1 MKHIVQFLPSLSL
14 ALVLAAPMGSV
25 FAAGDQNEVDA
36 QYQKD
41 REACMAKQGSGE
53 SREACLREAGAVR
66 QANHQGA
73 LSGATTA
80 SALQR
85 NALARCEV
93 HQDEVARSACQRMAQ
108 GEGASQ
114 GSVEKG
120 GIFRETITVIP
131 STLQTGTEPVPAPK
145 K

>member
-1 MKHIVQFLPSLSL
+1 MKHVVQFLPSLSL

-25 FAAGDQNEVDA
+25 FAAGAQNAVDV

-53 SREACLREAGAVR
+53 SREACLKEAGAVR
-66 QANHQGA
+66 QAKQQGA
-73 LSGATTA
+73 LTGETTP
-80 SALQR
+80 SELQR

-131 STLQTGTEPVPAPK
+131 STPQTGTPEMPAAAK
-145 K
+145 

>member
-1 MKHIVQFLPSLSL
+1 MKHAFQFLPSFSL
-14 ALVLAAPMGSV
+14 ALVLAASMGSV
-25 FAAGDQNEVDA
+25 FAAGDQNAVDA

-66 QANHQGA
+66 QAKNQGA
-73 LSGATTA
+73 LSGETTP
-80 SALQR
+80 SELQR

-93 HQDEVARSACQRMAQ
+93 HQDQVARSACQRMAQ

-131 STLQTGTEPVPAPK
+131 STPQTGTASVPTPAK
-145 K
+145 